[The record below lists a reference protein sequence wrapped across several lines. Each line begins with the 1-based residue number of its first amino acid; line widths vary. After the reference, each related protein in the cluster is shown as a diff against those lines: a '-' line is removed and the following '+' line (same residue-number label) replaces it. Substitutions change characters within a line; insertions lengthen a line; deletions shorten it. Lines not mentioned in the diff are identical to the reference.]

1 MTPVEPAEERLPPPI
16 PRVLVA
22 VESSSPPGP
31 VAEKTET
38 PEKSA
43 EKKKNELKKR
53 RIAERKARREKR
65 REERRRKREAQRQRL
80 AELGSALAAAT
91 SEPVGQFVF
100 SAGAF
105 AAAAGVAALATRRKR
120 VVAET
125 KSLGFAPH
133 SRYGA
138 VVAAV

>member
-1 MTPVEPAEERLPPPI
+1 MALGAARRTVMSAWSTSCPPSTSPHSSMD
-16 PRVLVA
+16 A
-22 VESSSPPGP
+22 SSS
-31 VAEKTET
+31 AR
-38 PEKSA
+38 A
-43 EKKKNELKKR
+43 A
-53 RIAERKARREKR
+53 RIALS
-65 REERRRKREAQRQRL
+65 RL
-80 AELGSALAAAT
+80 IAPRMSA
-91 SEPVGQFVF
+91 QFVF